1 MIDLCDCRVWNL
13 AQLVD
18 TEPIMTKRAATLTAM
33 AGLVMLASVAAWGY
47 PRPGASPRSWQLDFK
62 FGPLKMIRLARPGQ
76 QIQTFWYLP
85 YTVTN
90 NTGRDVD
97 FYPRCHLFTDTGQL
111 FEAPQGVDALAYPDI
126 AKLLGKGLLEE
137 ELFVRGR
144 ILQGEENARE
154 SVIILRDLDP
164 KAVSFKLF
172 ISGLSG
178 ETAWVTDP
186 MTGKKHPL
194 AKTLQL
200 TYGLGGDRFS
210 RNELTVEHK
219 DKDWIMR

>member
-1 MIDLCDCRVWNL
+1 
-13 AQLVD
+13 
-18 TEPIMTKRAATLTAM
+18 MTTRAAILTAV
-33 AGLVMLASVAAWGY
+33 AGLTMLAWVTAWGY
-47 PRPGASPRSWQLDFK
+47 PRPGAAPRDWQLDFK
-62 FGPLKMIRLARPGQ
+62 FGPLKMVRLPRPGGR
-76 QIQTFWYLP
+76 IQTFWYLP

-97 FYPRCHLFTDTGQL
+97 FYPRCYLFADTGQL
-111 FEAPQGVDALAYPDI
+111 LEAAQDVDALAYPDI
-126 AKLLGKGLLEE
+126 ARLLGRQLLEE
-137 ELFVRGR
+137 ELFVRGK

-186 MTGKKHPL
+186 MTGQKHPL

-200 TYGLGGDRFS
+200 TYALGGDRFS
-210 RNELTVEHK
+210 RNELTVELK